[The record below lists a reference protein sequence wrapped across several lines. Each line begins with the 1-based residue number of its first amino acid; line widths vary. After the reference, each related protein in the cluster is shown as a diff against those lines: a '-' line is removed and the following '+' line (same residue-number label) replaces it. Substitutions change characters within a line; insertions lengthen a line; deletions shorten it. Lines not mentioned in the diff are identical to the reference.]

1 MDLCSLP
8 VNRVVLDYSQEITA
22 HQVGLA
28 RVTELKGRPDHPGR
42 FNREISLHEFIT
54 ENAEAV
60 AAEMA
65 VAQYFGLR
73 NFEPTINTFKNQAD
87 VDLPNARLEVK
98 YTKYTN
104 GSLIINKTDRDQ
116 DVAVLVT
123 GKSPCYVI
131 AGWIPIKMAR
141 VPRFHHRLQ
150 DNYWITQR
158 DLFPITDLRSS
169 TYGTGI

>member
-1 MDLCSLP
+1 MDLRSLP

-42 FNREISLHEFIT
+42 FNKAISLHEFIL

-73 NFEPTINTFKNQAD
+73 NFMPTLNTFKNQSD
-87 VDLPNARLEVK
+87 VDIEHARLEVK
-98 YTKYTN
+98 WTKYDN

-123 GKSPCYVI
+123 GRSPVYYL

-169 TYGTGI
+169 TYGSGI

>member
-1 MDLCSLP
+1 MDLRQLQM
-8 VNRVVLDYSQEITA
+8 NRVVLDYSQEIQA
-22 HQVGLA
+22 HQLGLA
-28 RVTELKGRPDHPGR
+28 RVTELQGRPDHPGR
-42 FNREISLHEFIT
+42 FNKAISLHEFIL

-60 AAEMA
+60 AAEIA

-73 NFEPTINTFKNQAD
+73 NFMPTLNTFKNQAD
-87 VDLPNARLEVK
+87 VGARLEVK
-98 YTKYTN
+98 WTKYDN

-116 DVAVLVT
+116 DVAVLVC
-123 GKSPCYVI
+123 GRSPVYLI
-131 AGWIPIKMAR
+131 AGWIPVKMAR

-169 TYGTGI
+169 SYGSGI

>member
-1 MDLCSLP
+1 MDLRILS

-22 HQVGLA
+22 HQIGLA
-28 RVTELKGRPDHPGR
+28 RVSELKGRPDHPGR
-42 FNREISLHEFIT
+42 FNRAISLHEFIL

-65 VAQYFGLR
+65 VAEYFGLR
-73 NFEPTINTFKNQAD
+73 DFKPTLNTFKTEAD
-87 VDLPNARLEVK
+87 VGAKLEVK
-98 YTKYTN
+98 WTKYDN

-123 GKSPCYVI
+123 GHSPVYHL

-169 TYGTGI
+169 IHGSGI

>member
-1 MDLCSLP
+1 M
-8 VNRVVLDYSQEITA
+8 NRVVLDYSQEITA

-28 RVTELKGRPDHPGR
+28 RVTALKGRPDHPGR

-73 NFEPTINTFKNQAD
+73 DFKPTLNTFKNESD

-98 YTKYTN
+98 YTRYTN

-123 GKSPCYVI
+123 GKSPCYELQ
-131 AGWIPIKMAR
+131 GWIPVKMAR
-141 VPRFHHRLQ
+141 QPQFYHRGQ
-150 DNYWITQR
+150 GNYWISQR

-169 TYGTGI
+169 SHGSGI

>member
-1 MDLCSLP
+1 MDLWQLQM
-8 VNRVVLDYSQEITA
+8 NRVVLDYSQEIHA

-42 FNREISLHEFIT
+42 FNKAISLHEFIL

-73 NFEPTINTFKNQAD
+73 NFMPTLNTFKTQAD
-87 VDLPNARLEVK
+87 VGAKLEVK
-98 YTKYTN
+98 WTKYDN

-123 GKSPCYVI
+123 GRSPVYHI

>member
-1 MDLCSLP
+1 MDLLGLQM
-8 VNRVVLDYSQEITA
+8 NRVVLDYAQEIEA
-22 HQVGLA
+22 HQVGFA
-28 RVTELKGRPDHPGR
+28 RVYALKGRPDHPGR
-42 FNREISLHEFIT
+42 FNKGISLHEFIG

-73 NFEPTINTFKNQAD
+73 NFKPTINTFKNESD

-98 YTKYTN
+98 WTKYDN
-104 GSLIINKTDRDQ
+104 GSLIINKTDRQQ

-123 GKSPCYVI
+123 GRSPVYNI
-131 AGWIPIKMAR
+131 AGWIPVAMAR
-141 VPRFHHRLQ
+141 QHQFHHRLQ
-150 DNYWITQR
+150 DNYWVTQR

-169 TYGTGI
+169 SHGTSI